1 MDEYDQVI
9 QALPSW
15 LARPLLE
22 LPSTLAPQVQEV
34 RLRVGCTPMFTVRGA
49 VYAPQELGREGKAL
63 QTLRLTP
70 PQMEEI
76 LFTLCGGSVHTHQT
90 EIAQGYV
97 TLASG
102 CRAGLGGQFLQT
114 AEQGIVLQ
122 ELTSVNLR
130 IARKK
135 TIDLPEE
142 LRAALQEH
150 FIGMLLVGEPG
161 SGKTTVLRSMAQELA
176 RQKKLV
182 SVIDE
187 RRAVC
192 RNAPADFP
200 RRGAGRHFR
209 HPEGTGCA
217 DGAADPLAA
226 GFAVGRAGRHGRGF
240 RAGTRHVQRRGFRCD
255 PSRWDP
261 GRSGR
266 PTAGTGFASPRRGE
280 GSGLAPRPDGA
291 GPDPGGPVFMSGSS
305 LRGFGALCLVL
316 CGWCVGDSI
325 CVRTSEHQRALQ
337 RTIELLDRIRREIE
351 FRRADLASLFVR
363 LQREGLVGQAAGS
376 LQELE
381 PFPQLSRREKAAF
394 QNCMAGLGRAEA
406 QQECQRLAL
415 YITQFEAFRDDLTP
429 RLNVTMEL
437 AHKMG
442 LSVGLAAAI
451 LLL

>member
-49 VYAPQELGREGKAL
+49 VYAPQKLGREGKAL

-187 RRAVC
+187 RRELFAGMSRRTFPGEALDVISGIPKGQAVQMAL
-192 RNAPADFP
+192 RTLSPQVLLLDELGGMEEVSALEQGMFSGVDFV
-200 RRGAGRHFR
+200 ATLHAAT
-209 HPEGTGCA
+209 PEE
-217 DGAADPLAA
+217 
-226 GFAVGRAGRHGRGF
+226 AVGRPQ
-240 RAGTRHVQRRGFRCD
+240 V
-255 PSRWDP
+255 
-261 GRSGR
+261 
-266 PTAGTGFASPRRGE
+266 
-280 GSGLAPRPDGA
+280 
-291 GPDPGGPVFMSGSS
+291 
-305 LRGFGALCLVL
+305 
-316 CGWCVGDSI
+316 
-325 CVRTSEHQRALQ
+325 RALQ
-337 RTIELLDRIRREIE
+337 ARGAVKVLVWLQGRTAPGQIRE
-351 FRRADLASLFVR
+351 VR
-363 LQREGLVGQAAGS
+363 FL
-376 LQELE
+376 
-381 PFPQLSRREKAAF
+381 
-394 QNCMAGLGRAEA
+394 
-406 QQECQRLAL
+406 
-415 YITQFEAFRDDLTP
+415 
-429 RLNVTMEL
+429 
-437 AHKMG
+437 
-442 LSVGLAAAI
+442 
-451 LLL
+451 

>member
-9 QALPSW
+9 QTLPSW

-130 IARKK
+130 IAREKA
-135 TIDLPEE
+135 IDLPEE
-142 LRAALQEH
+142 LRAALREH

-187 RRAVC
+187 RRELFAGM
-192 RNAPADFP
+192 P
-200 RRGAGRHFR
+200 RRTFPGEALDVISGIPKGQAVQMALWTLSPQVLLLDELGGMEEVSALEQGMFSGVDFVATLHAAT
-209 HPEGTGCA
+209 PEE
-217 DGAADPLAA
+217 
-226 GFAVGRAGRHGRGF
+226 AVGRPQ
-240 RAGTRHVQRRGFRCD
+240 VQ
-255 PSRWDP
+255 
-261 GRSGR
+261 
-266 PTAGTGFASPRRGE
+266 
-280 GSGLAPRPDGA
+280 
-291 GPDPGGPVFMSGSS
+291 
-305 LRGFGALCLVL
+305 
-316 CGWCVGDSI
+316 
-325 CVRTSEHQRALQ
+325 ALQ
-337 RTIELLDRIRREIE
+337 VRGAVKVLVWLQGRTAPGQIRE
-351 FRRADLASLFVR
+351 VR
-363 LQREGLVGQAAGS
+363 FL
-376 LQELE
+376 
-381 PFPQLSRREKAAF
+381 
-394 QNCMAGLGRAEA
+394 
-406 QQECQRLAL
+406 
-415 YITQFEAFRDDLTP
+415 
-429 RLNVTMEL
+429 
-437 AHKMG
+437 
-442 LSVGLAAAI
+442 
-451 LLL
+451 